1 MRGPAD
7 GPVEKPGV
15 RALRTPGHG
24 KLSFMVQVGGGG
36 TPVCQLPGT
45 MQGGAFGC
53 AGQDPQ
59 QVFDPEGLLA
69 SPVVLRVLHPLSLEP
84 HLSSHNY
91 LRQSDSM

>member
-24 KLSFMVQVGGGG
+24 KLSFMVQVWGG
-36 TPVCQLPGT
+36 TPGCQIPGT

-69 SPVVLRVLHPLSLEP
+69 SPVVLRVFHPLSLEP
-84 HLSSHNY
+84 HLSYDY